1 MTSSDHRLSVRS
13 LRTVKTVNG
22 VELPLKGDVLDQIL
36 PHRGAFALL
45 DRVDD
50 IEPGKWAKGRR
61 LIARTDP
68 VLADHFPGRPIIPG
82 VLLIETLG
90 QLSGIVLWSSPF
102 TEGREPI
109 PAGSFG
115 VLAGVKRFRFHRLVV
130 PGDVVELHTKCVA
143 QAGSVS
149 EFDVTAHV
157 DRELAASGSLQIGFR
172 TAE

>member
-1 MTSSDHRLSVRS
+1 MTSPERRLSVRS
-13 LRTVKTVNG
+13 LRTVKTING
-22 VELPLKGDVLDQIL
+22 VPLPLRGDILDQIL
-36 PHRGAFALL
+36 PHRGSFALL

-61 LIARTDP
+61 LVARADP

-90 QLSGIVLWSSPF
+90 QLAGIVLWSTPAA
-102 TEGREPI
+102 EGTEPI

-130 PGDVVELHTKCVA
+130 PGDVVDLYTACTARV
-143 QAGSVS
+143 GTIF

-157 DRELAASGSLQIGFR
+157 DRELAASGSLHIGFR
-172 TAE
+172 ESE

>member
-1 MTSSDHRLSVRS
+1 VTSPDRRLSVRS

-22 VELPLKGDVLDQIL
+22 VELPLKGDILDQIL
-36 PHRGAFALL
+36 PHRGSFALL

-90 QLSGIVLWSSPF
+90 QLSGIVLWSSPSA
-102 TEGREPI
+102 EGGAPI

-115 VLAGVKRFRFHRLVV
+115 VLAGLKRFRFHRLVV
-130 PGDVVELHTKCVA
+130 PGDVVELHATCTARVGA
-143 QAGSVS
+143 VS

-157 DRELAASGSLQIGFR
+157 DRELTASGSLQIGFR
-172 TAE
+172 AAE

>member
-1 MTSSDHRLSVRS
+1 MTSPERRLSVRS
-13 LRTVKTVNG
+13 LRIVKTVHG
-22 VELPLKGDVLDQIL
+22 VPLPLRGDVLDQIL
-36 PHRGAFALL
+36 PHRGSFALL

-61 LIARTDP
+61 LVTRTDP

-90 QLSGIVLWSSPF
+90 QLSGIVLWSSPPA
-102 TEGREPI
+102 EGKEPI
-109 PAGSFG
+109 SAASFG
-115 VLAGVKRFRFHRLVV
+115 VLAGIKRFRFHRLVV
-130 PGDVVELHTKCVA
+130 PGDVVELHTACTARV
-143 QAGSVS
+143 GTIS

-172 TAE
+172 ASK

>member
-1 MTSSDHRLSVRS
+1 VTSTDRRLSVRS

-22 VELPLKGDVLDQIL
+22 VELPLKGDVLEQIL
-36 PHRGAFALL
+36 PHRGSFALL

-90 QLSGIVLWSSPF
+90 QLSGIVLWSSPSV
-102 TEGREPI
+102 EGGELV

-130 PGDVVELHTKCVA
+130 PGDSVELHTTCTARVGA
-143 QAGSVS
+143 VS

-172 TAE
+172 AAD

>member
-1 MTSSDHRLSVRS
+1 VTSPDRRLAVRA

-22 VELPLKGDVLDQIL
+22 VPLPLRGDVLDQIL
-36 PHRGAFALL
+36 PHRGSFALL

-50 IEPGKWAKGRR
+50 VEPGKWAKGRR

-90 QLSGIVLWSSPF
+90 QLSGIVLWSSPPA
-102 TEGREPI
+102 EGKEPI
-109 PAGSFG
+109 SAASFG
-115 VLAGVKRFRFHRLVV
+115 VLAGIKRFRFHRLVV
-130 PGDVVELHTKCVA
+130 PGDVVELHTACTARV
-143 QAGSVS
+143 GTIS

-172 TAE
+172 ASK